1 MQDGAKDCGICSLL
15 IIIRQYGGDIPKEYL
30 RMITNT
36 TLDGVNA
43 FSLLEAGR
51 KVGFDATGVNGDV
64 FDIDDK
70 YLPCI
75 AHVIIDDKY
84 KHFIVIHKIDKKNN
98 TIIIADPSKGIIKMT
113 KNQFLEIST
122 NNFLFFTP
130 NKKIPIIK
138 TDNKIKNIILDFLYQ
153 NKKIIVFITILSLL
167 FTFLNILT
175 SFNFQFVLEKAL
187 AYNSKH
193 NLCFIFIIMI
203 ILSLF
208 KAFVEY
214 FRSNC
219 INFLSNKLDY
229 KLIVDS
235 FSHIL
240 SLPYLY
246 YKNRTTGEILSR
258 INDLKELK
266 EYISHIIITVLVDFI
281 LVFFVFI
288 FLFSINK
295 ILSLIII
302 IFTILYFLILFIF
315 NKILDYKIKI
325 LKEEDT
331 KSNSYMVELING
343 NDSIKSMNNLN
354 RVINKFSYKYDMFI
368 KENYSLINVI
378 NLKKLLCDIL
388 GYMLSLLIIFIG
400 GYLVINEEL
409 TLGNLITF
417 NGLIYY
423 FWEPIKNILNFD
435 LLFKNIKI
443 IIERINELLAYKE
456 ETLYDEKS
464 IYNIKGDIYFK
475 NLVYSYGNKKE
486 LFALLNKK
494 IIKGTKIVICGNS
507 GCGKSTLARIISGFI
522 PIERGMVFVDN
533 RDINE
538 YNLWSLREN
547 ITYVSQN
554 EFLFTDTIYNNIDI
568 INARDYDKV
577 SEIGKIM
584 LVDEF
589 VDNYNTLLEENGCN
603 LSGGERQRI
612 ILARTFYKESNVYIL
627 DESFSQIDS
636 KKERIILTNI
646 FEKYKDKTII
656 VISHRFDNNDLYD
669 EVINLENLNGNNI
682 LSK

>member
-1 MQDGAKDCGICSLL
+1 MLTIV
-15 IIIRQYGGDIPKEYL
+15 RQHGGDIPKEYL

-51 KVGFDATGVNGDV
+51 KIGFDAKGVSGDV

-75 AHVIIDDKY
+75 AHVIIDNKY

-98 TIIIADPSKGIIKMT
+98 LIIIADPAKGIIRMT

-138 TDNKIKNIILDFLYQ
+138 TDNLIKNLLFDFLYQ
-153 NKKIIVFITILSLL
+153 NRKLIIFIIILSLL
-167 FTFLNILT
+167 FTLLNILT

-187 AYNSKH
+187 AYNSKY
-193 NLCFIFIIMI
+193 NLYFIFIIMI
-203 ILSLF
+203 IISLF
-208 KAFVEY
+208 KAFVEF
-214 FRSNC
+214 FRSNF

-229 KLIVDS
+229 KLITNS

-266 EYISHIIITVLVDFI
+266 EYISHIIVTILIDFVLA
-281 LVFFVFI
+281 FFVFI
-288 FLFSINK
+288 FLFSISK

-302 IFTILYFLILFIF
+302 LFTILYLIIIFIF

-325 LKEEDT
+325 LKDKNT

-343 NDSIKSMNNLN
+343 NDCTKSMNILSH
-354 RVINKFSYKYDMFI
+354 VIDKFSYTYDLSI
-368 KENYSLINVI
+368 KENYSLVNII

-388 GYMLSLLIIFIG
+388 SYMLSLLIIFVG
-400 GYLVINEEL
+400 GYFVINEKM

-417 NGLIYY
+417 NALIYY
-423 FWEPIKNILNFD
+423 FWEPLKNILNFD

-443 IIERINELLAYKE
+443 IIERINELLAYE
-456 ETLYDEKS
+456 EEKLYDDEK
-464 IYNIKGDIYFK
+464 IICDIKGEI
-475 NLVYSYGNKKE
+475 NLKRLSYSYGNKKE
-486 LFALLNKK
+486 LFGFLNIK
-494 IIKGTKIVICGNS
+494 IPKGKKIVICGNS

-522 PIERGMVFVDN
+522 PIERNMVFIDN
-533 RDINE
+533 KDIND
-538 YNLWSLREN
+538 YNLWALRNN

-554 EFLFTDTIYNNIDI
+554 EFLFTDTVFNNIDI
-568 INARDYDKV
+568 TNTRDFNKV
-577 SEIGKIM
+577 SELGKLM

-589 VDNYNTLLEENGCN
+589 IDNYNLLLEENGCN

-612 ILARTFYKESNVYIL
+612 ILARAFHKESNIYIL

-636 KKERIILTNI
+636 QKEKIILLNI
-646 FEKYKDKTII
+646 FKKYKDKTII
-656 VISHRFDNNDLYD
+656 VISHRNDNNNLYD
-669 EVINLENLNGNNI
+669 YIINLENLNENRI